1 MRKITHIISSNLYNK
16 FYFVLLIIAIA
27 VRFIFQFIYPTFN
40 TDEISLGE
48 NIFNRSF
55 TELLFPLDNFQ
66 SSPPLF
72 LLIQKLFIY
81 LPIPGWIAIK
91 LCGFFVS
98 VASCVLVIP
107 ISRRMFTNIPLQLI
121 FISLIFFNP
130 FIVYNSITVKQYGF
144 DLLFVLLLM
153 MSFNRILNK
162 NYLLFIFFMTW
173 SLLSNV
179 GLFFAA
185 GYLVHLMVQGYII
198 HGFDFRKIL
207 NQNIFKVIL
216 IGMSLIPYII
226 YFAWFM
232 SQNGAVE
239 LKAFMQ
245 DYWKDAFIPLNTGI
259 FYFSFQ
265 FIHGMGVLFMSSYVV
280 LGYLG
285 IVLSAIGLYY
295 YISKVRTHPNTVISI
310 FLYAVGIHGFLS
322 ALHFYPLS
330 DRLYLYF
337 APLVFFLAL
346 HIFEHTANRFIK
358 VVPIIL
364 FGIIILF
371 YSTYLPYRENDVAAT
386 YRYFEEQD
394 AKTAICSVKSYAAIK
409 RFNDFTSDQF
419 ANDMTLV
426 QFDDR
431 NLDLYKNK
439 LYVSRVHHKLGH
451 KENTSLEEETTS
463 SLIKAN
469 KILLVKKLDG
479 YNVYVFHSSILT
491 SN

>member
-1 MRKITHIISSNLYNK
+1 M
-16 FYFVLLIIAIA
+16 
-27 VRFIFQFIYPTFN
+27 RFIFQFIYPTFN
-40 TDEISLGE
+40 IDEIALGE
-48 NIFNRSF
+48 NIFNRSY

-66 SSPPLF
+66 SSPPLY
-72 LLIQKLFIY
+72 LLIQKLFVS
-81 LPIPGWIAIK
+81 LPIPVWIAIK
-91 LCGFFVS
+91 LWGFILS

-107 ISRRMFTNIPLQLI
+107 ISRRMFTNISLQVI

-130 FIVYNSITVKQYGF
+130 FIIYNSLTVKQYGF

-153 MSFNRILNK
+153 LSSNRILNR

-185 GYLVHLMVQGYII
+185 GYLIHLMVQGYII

-207 NQNIFKVIL
+207 NQNFFKVIL
-216 IGMSLIPYII
+216 IGTSLIPYII
-226 YFAWFM
+226 YFVWFM
-232 SQNGAVE
+232 NQTGAVE
-239 LKAFMQ
+239 LKVFMQ

-265 FIHGMGVLFMSSYVV
+265 FIHGMAVLFMSSYT
-280 LGYLG
+280 LIGYLG
-285 IVLSAIGLYY
+285 ILLSVIGLYY
-295 YISKVRTHPNTVISI
+295 YISKVRAHPNIVINI
-310 FLYAVGIHGFLS
+310 FLYAVVIHGFLS
-322 ALHFYPLS
+322 VLHFYPLS

-346 HIFEHTANRFIK
+346 HIFDYATKSFIK

-364 FGIIILF
+364 FGIIILS

-386 YRYFEEQD
+386 YRYMEEQD
-394 AKTAICSVKSYAAIK
+394 AKTAICSGKSYAAIK
-409 RFNDFTSDQF
+409 RFNDFTSNSF
-419 ANDMTLV
+419 ANDITLV

-451 KENTSLEEETTS
+451 KESTSLEEETTL

-469 KILLVKKLDG
+469 KILLIKKIDG
-479 YNVYVFHSSILT
+479 YNIYVFQ
-491 SN
+491 